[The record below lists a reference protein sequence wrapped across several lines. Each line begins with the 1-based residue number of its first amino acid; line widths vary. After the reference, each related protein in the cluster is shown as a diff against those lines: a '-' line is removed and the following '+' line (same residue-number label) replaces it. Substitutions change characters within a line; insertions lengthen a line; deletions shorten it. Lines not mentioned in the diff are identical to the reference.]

1 MICEIPTLEEYG
13 INKDEFLGFADKM
26 AQDSIDSGSP
36 SNTRR
41 NITKENII
49 NIYNQ
54 LLE

>member
-26 AQDSIDSGSP
+26 AQDAIDSGSS